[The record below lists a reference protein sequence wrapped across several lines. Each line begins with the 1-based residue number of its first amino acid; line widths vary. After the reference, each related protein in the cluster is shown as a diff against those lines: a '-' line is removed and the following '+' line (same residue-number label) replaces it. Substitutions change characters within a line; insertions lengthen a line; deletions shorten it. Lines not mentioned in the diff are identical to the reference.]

1 MCLIGNRRASS
12 GVYAFSVEKQ
22 DVPVDS
28 GGANGGID
36 PERAILAAANAIIF
50 TLKSRRFPIR
60 VEKQRKRPFLSKKT
74 NITNRKTI
82 HIEWGDC
89 DPAQIV
95 YFPRYF
101 AYFDAC
107 TAGLF
112 KKVGLPKRQMLKTY
126 GIIGIPLVDVR
137 ASFKVPSRF
146 SDTVIVES
154 EITEWRRSSFSV
166 RHRLFN
172 KDVLAVEC
180 FEIRVWATV
189 SEADPE
195 RIESKPVPREVIER
209 FSTKDLGRQKSRR
222 AK

>member
-1 MCLIGNRRASS
+1 M
-12 GVYAFSVEKQ
+12 
-22 DVPVDS
+22 
-28 GGANGGID
+28 
-36 PERAILAAANAIIF
+36 
-50 TLKSRRFPIR
+50 
-60 VEKQRKRPFLSKKT
+60 SKKA
-74 NITNRKTI
+74 NVTNRTTV

-166 RHRLFN
+166 CHRLFN
-172 KDVLAVEC
+172 KGALAVEC
-180 FEIRVWATV
+180 FEVRVWAAA
-189 SEADPE
+189 SKADPE
-195 RIESKPVPREVIER
+195 RIESKPVPREVIEM
-209 FSTKDLGRQKSRR
+209 FSAGKNHSSARQKLRR
-222 AK
+222 KKR

>member
-1 MCLIGNRRASS
+1 
-12 GVYAFSVEKQ
+12 
-22 DVPVDS
+22 
-28 GGANGGID
+28 
-36 PERAILAAANAIIF
+36 
-50 TLKSRRFPIR
+50 
-60 VEKQRKRPFLSKKT
+60 LSKET

-112 KKVGLPKRQMLKTY
+112 KKVGLPKRRMLKIY

-137 ASFKVPSRF
+137 ASFMVPSRF
-146 SDTVIVES
+146 SDTVVVES
-154 EITEWRRSSFSV
+154 EITEWRRSSFCV
-166 RHRLFN
+166 HHRLLN
-172 KDVLAVEC
+172 KGVLAVEC
-180 FEIRVWATV
+180 FEIRVWAAA

-195 RIESKPVPREVIER
+195 RIQGKPVPREVIEM
-209 FSTKDLGRQKSRR
+209 FSAENNQPTAHQKSRR
-222 AK
+222 KKK